1 MKKILSIC
9 FIFFLCFISVNT
21 VYAEDEYKEQPIS
34 ENTYDFEPT
43 GLKRHSATGNT
54 SAWTREVSTAIGL
67 YVKKGTVPNITKYDG
82 VYNGVDYHVL
92 EVNTSDGN
100 TQIQVDYAGNAPKYL
115 NNFIDTNMT
124 NNGYYWAGA
133 INAGFFTASKSSS
146 MYGYPTGAVRKN
158 GNWEKYYV
166 ANKNEY
172 WDCSPSYGS
181 GFVSAYMNKQNNEL
195 ELIYNGWNNG
205 VFYKYYNDTNPN
217 SWEYGNLNKYS
228 EGVSGAFTLMVNGDT
243 SVHWGKG
250 DYKGTD
256 FWSNTGSAITLFG
269 QKANGHYILLTTSGK
284 SLSAN
289 ECIDLMNKLGCV
301 NGIRFDGGG
310 SSQLAYDNG
319 LYIKSISA
327 PESATIS
334 SYNEIKV
341 IVSDGNNKKHTVSL
355 TDVAHDFIQEKP
367 KDNNFDYTLKAQTV
381 VGEIIIKIKNKTS
394 LEANFNKGYLLVG
407 EDINNAKSSLES
419 LYAIDGD
426 NKEQANLNDVVIEV
440 TGDTK
445 EVGFIDLKLTY
456 KGVSKNYQMMVI
468 DNNKDYFNESDE
480 ISSLIL
486 NKNIY
491 TKDEP
496 LIFELMVNGQKREVT
511 NVDVKDIDT
520 SVVGLQEGSANYTY
534 YLLDYDANGL
544 LNGLIKKEIN
554 IAKFQVYIEGVK
566 EIIISSKDEYPF
578 GSDFADVKAS
588 FVQDIEDPNANETD
602 IEIDTSKVI
611 PTKEGEY
618 EIIATYRPKVKIKK
632 SYEKISYEKNGEEK
646 VLNYDWQLGVKYPIG
661 KDEAPKE
668 IGNATFNSLDGYLKG
683 AYTTKKDGSNYFL
696 VGGIDNSEYIRED
709 ANSDFAYTYR
719 FEPYYWSTNK
729 NDKSWFIAK
738 NNDSSWLKGI
748 FGVNASI
755 AWKFTGHKDESNIR
769 QNDWSVTKTPYIRKV
784 DTYTEEQEIIA
795 DFEIKTTKT
804 IKIVSPVKTY
814 TVNFYDFDNNL
825 LESKIVKQN
834 EGVSSSLIPAKLGYK
849 FVSWDK
855 DLSSVTSDLDVYPT
869 FVCDEGYQNIDGACI
884 FKEVHKV
891 TVNFD
896 GNTSDSGYM
905 ESVTFEETFT
915 IPECEYIKEGYTF
928 IGWNSESNGEGFSYN
943 PNDILKADGIV
954 ADTITL
960 YAIWKENEA
969 PEIYTVNF
977 YGFDK
982 ELLESFTVNKGESV
996 SSTLTPTKEGYI
1008 FVSWDKDTSS
1018 INSNLSVYP
1027 LFDCSEGY
1035 DLIDN
1040 ACVLHQEPIKE
1051 YVIHFNNNG
1060 GDGEMPNGKF
1070 QVGESYIIPQS
1081 EFTKYGYN
1089 FLNWNENSDGSGK
1102 SYDVGE
1108 EILSLEKDSLT
1119 LYAIW
1124 KEKKLDL
1131 SPSSKDIEFSSY
1143 VQSSYEWEIP
1153 ATFNLVNGQE
1163 NDFVISVLDNTLLFN
1178 QKLVI
1183 STDSDTLTLVSSE
1196 GNTNIARFDE
1206 TSFELDAGSAGQ
1218 KILKITPEWTAIAG
1232 VYKAKAVFVANI
1244 IDKMG

>member
-43 GLKRHSATGNT
+43 GLKRHSAAGST

-92 EVNTSDGN
+92 EVDTSNGN
-100 TQIQVDYAGNAPKYL
+100 TQIQVDYAGNTPKYL

-158 GNWEKYYV
+158 GNWEKYFV
-166 ANKNEY
+166 KKSNEY

-205 VFYKYYNDTNPN
+205 VFYKYYNDPNPN

-250 DYKGTD
+250 DYKETD
-256 FWSNTGSAITLFG
+256 FWSYTGTAITLFG
-269 QKANGHYILLTTSGK
+269 QKANGHYILLTTSAG

-334 SYNEIKV
+334 SYDEIKV

-355 TDVAHDFIQEKP
+355 TDVAHNFIQEKP
-367 KDNNFDYTLKAQTV
+367 KDINYDYTLKAQTV
-381 VGEIIIKIKNKTS
+381 VGEIIIDIKNKTS
-394 LEANFNKGYLLVG
+394 LEASFNKGYLLVG
-407 EDINNAKSSLES
+407 EDINNAKNSLKS

-426 NKEQANLNDVVIEV
+426 NKEQANLNDVVIDV
-440 TGDTK
+440 IGDTN
-445 EVGFIDLKLTY
+445 EVGSVDLKLTY
-456 KGVSKNYQMMVI
+456 NDISKNYQMRVI
-468 DNNKDYFNESDE
+468 ENDKDYFKESDE
-480 ISSLIL
+480 ISSLTL
-486 NKNIY
+486 SKNIY
-491 TKDEP
+491 TKDEA
-496 LIFELMVNGQKREVT
+496 LSFSLMVNGEKQNIT
-511 NVDVKDIDT
+511 NVNVEGIDT
-520 SVVGLQEGSANYTY
+520 STAGLQEGSANYTY
-534 YLLDYDANGL
+534 YLLDYDTNGL
-544 LNGLIKKEIN
+544 LNGLIKKEIT
-554 IAKFQVYIEGVK
+554 IAKFQVYVEGVK
-566 EIIISSKDEYPF
+566 GIAISSKDEYNF
-578 GSDFADVKAS
+578 GSDFTDVSAS
-588 FVQDIEDPNANETD
+588 FIQDFIDSNANEED
-602 IEIDTSKVI
+602 IKIDTSNII
-611 PTKEGEY
+611 PTTDGEY
-618 EIIATYRPKVKIKK
+618 EIIATYRPKAKIKK
-632 SYEKISYEKNGEEK
+632 SYEKISYEKNGQEQT
-646 VLNYDWQLGVKYPIG
+646 LNYDWQLGVKYPIG
-661 KDEAPKE
+661 KDDPPKE

-683 AYTTKKDGSNYFL
+683 TYTTKKDGNNYYL
-696 VGGIDNSEYIRED
+696 VGGVDNCEYIRE
-709 ANSDFAYTYR
+709 NSDSDIAYTYR
-719 FEPYYWSTNK
+719 FEPYYWSSNK
-729 NDKSWFIAK
+729 NDKSWFISHDDGAT
-738 NNDSSWLKGI
+738 WLKEI
-748 FGVNASI
+748 FGVSTSE

-769 QNDWSVTKTPYIRKV
+769 QNDWTVTKTPYIRKV

-825 LESKIVKQN
+825 LESKTVNQN
-834 EGVSSSLIPAKLGYK
+834 EGVSSSLTPEKIGYK

-855 DLSSVTSDLDVYPT
+855 DLSSVTTDLDVYPS
-869 FVCDEGYQNIDGACI
+869 FVCDEGYQNINGACVY
-884 FKEVHKV
+884 KEVHRV
-891 TVNFD
+891 TINFD
-896 GNTSDSGYM
+896 GNTSDEGYM
-905 ESVTFEETFT
+905 ESVTFEETFVVPDSEFT
-915 IPECEYIKEGYTF
+915 KEGYTF

-943 PNDILKADGIV
+943 PNDILKADEI
-954 ADTITL
+954 DTDSITL

-969 PEIYTVNF
+969 PETYTVNF

-996 SSTLTPTKEGYI
+996 SSTQTPVKDGYI
-1008 FVSWDKDTSS
+1008 FTSWDKDTSN

-1060 GDGEMPNGKF
+1060 GEGEMSNGKF
-1070 QVGESYIIPQS
+1070 QVGEFYIIPQS
-1081 EFTKYGYN
+1081 EFSKYGYT

-1102 SYDVGE
+1102 SYEVGE
-1108 EILSLEKDSLT
+1108 KIFSLEKDTLT

-1124 KEKKLDL
+1124 KEKKIDL
-1131 SPSSKDIEFSSY
+1131 SPSSKDIEFSY
-1143 VQSSYEWEIP
+1143 HVQSSYEWEIP

-1163 NDFVISVLDNTLLFN
+1163 NDFVISVSDNTLLFN

-1183 STDSDTLTLVSSE
+1183 STDNDTLTLVSNE
-1196 GNTNIARFDE
+1196 GNVNIAKFNE
-1206 TSFELDAGSAGQ
+1206 TSFELDSGITGQ
-1218 KILKITPEWTAIAG
+1218 KTLKITPEWTAVAG
-1232 VYKAKAVFVANI
+1232 VYKTKAIFYANI